1 MKAFAEAKK
10 ELETKYTTEKMLESH
25 LEAVEAYGFA
35 KAIGFIFE
43 KNDEMIPLYGD
54 IIAVIANNLV
64 KLSAEQTL
72 IALHAKSDGKK
83 GEDKNETSYEKQK
96 ETSETWVYGSDSVFA
111 KEGDEKMFE
120 YCKESDTCNSCPF
133 TTRCDVFK
141 YRPEYYKP
149 DIRRFL
155 WASHNL
161 HFEPSD
167 EEIDIWSECRTTRNC
182 RDCSYDCRCPQ
193 NMCDFYVCPE
203 SYGLLS
209 EAQFDKK
216 RHEYCVENTCTDC
229 PYKYYCESR

>member
-1 MKAFAEAKK
+1 MKTFAEAKK

-54 IIAVIANNLV
+54 VLAVLANNLV
-64 KLSAEQTL
+64 KLSAEQAL
-72 IALHAKSDGKK
+72 NALHAKSDDKK
-83 GEDKNETSYEKQK
+83 GENENENSSEKQA
-96 ETSETWVYGSDSVFA
+96 ETAATWVHSGHSVIV
-111 KEGDEKMFE
+111 KEGDEKMIE
-120 YCKESDTCNSCPF
+120 YCKESDTCTSCPF

-141 YRPEYYKP
+141 YRPEVYKL
-149 DIRRFL
+149 DKRRFL

-167 EEIDIWSECRTTRNC
+167 EEINIWRECINTRKC
-182 RDCSYDCRCPQ
+182 CDCSCDYRCPQ
-193 NMCDFYVCPE
+193 DMCHFYICPE
-203 SYGLLS
+203 SYGLLK
-209 EAQFDKK
+209 EAEFDKK
-216 RHEYCVENTCTDC
+216 RHEYCMENSCKDC